1 MNKEKEIE
9 ELEKIILQ
17 CVSIEQVQYSTIEY
31 QEKFNGMGL
40 RIDSAKLFS
49 ILQEAG
55 YRKADE
61 VREETAKEIYNSLID
76 ETVWETDTIMI
87 SVDWLKDKIKKYGVE
102 VDE

>member
-9 ELEKIILQ
+9 EIADMLVAVCDDCNECPYGKKYGYGACTEHQ
-17 CVSIEQVQYSTIEY
+17 MAE
-31 QEKFNGMGL
+31 
-40 RIDSAKLFS
+40 RIY
-49 ILQEAG
+49 EAG

-61 VREETAKEIYNSLID
+61 VRKETAKEIYNSLID